1 MKMAHLNGGIAK
13 LPTFALAVSMASV
26 SGARA
31 QAPQPDG
38 AGLERGTLPASW
50 AEPPDACAT
59 RQSDFRLHE
68 YNPDLYILRQSGCTN
83 YEKPFLYLI
92 FGDGQALLVDT
103 GARGARVADAI
114 AAALKRWAD
123 AHGKPIPR
131 LVAAHSHAH
140 GDHVAGDSALAAM
153 PGVTVVGTSPEA
165 VQRFFALRAWPDSI
179 ATFDLGGR
187 ALDVIPIPG
196 HERASIAIYDRR
208 TGILLTGDTMYP
220 GRLYVADGAE
230 FTKSVRR
237 LVDFTRER
245 RVAHVLGAHIEEA
258 RTPFLDYPIGT
269 RFQPDEHALE
279 LSRGHLLELHDALS
293 QMGST
298 IVRRAMADFTIW
310 PK

>member
-1 MKMAHLNGGIAK
+1 MK
-13 LPTFALAVSMASV
+13 LPALAIAASLFAASTAVS
-26 SGARA
+26 

-50 AEPPDACAT
+50 AESAEACAS

-68 YNPDLYILRQSGCTN
+68 YNPDFYILRQSGCTN

-92 FGDGQALLVDT
+92 FGDDQALLVDT
-103 GARGARVADAI
+103 GAKGARVTEAI
-114 AAALKRWAD
+114 GTALKRWAD
-123 AHGKPIPR
+123 AHGKRIPR

-140 GDHVAGDSALAAM
+140 GDHVAGDSALAGIQ
-153 PGVTVVGTSPEA
+153 GVTVVGTSPDA
-165 VQRFFALRAWPDSI
+165 VQKFFSIKAWPDST

-187 ALDVIPIPG
+187 VLDIVPIPG
-196 HERASIAIYDRR
+196 HERSSIAIYDRR

-220 GRLYVADGAE
+220 GRLYVADGVE

-237 LVDFTRER
+237 LVEFTRDR
-245 RVAHVLGAHIEEA
+245 RIAHVLGAHIEEA
-258 RTPFLDYPIGT
+258 RTPFLDYTIGT
-269 RFQPDEHALE
+269 RFQPDEHVLD
-279 LSRGHLLELHDALS
+279 LSRGHLLELNDALER
-293 QMGST
+293 MGTT

>member
-1 MKMAHLNGGIAK
+1 MK
-13 LPTFALAVSMASV
+13 LPALAIATSFFAAS
-26 SGARA
+26 AAIA

-50 AEPPDACAT
+50 AESPDVCAT

-68 YNPDLYILRQSGCTN
+68 YNPDFYILRQSGCTN

-103 GARGARVADAI
+103 GAKGAKVSDAI

-140 GDHVAGDSALAAM
+140 GDHVAGDSALATM
-153 PGVTVVGTSPEA
+153 QGVTVVGTSPDA
-165 VQRFFALRAWPDSI
+165 VQKFFGIKAWPDST

-187 ALDVIPIPG
+187 MLDIVPIPG

-208 TGILLTGDTMYP
+208 TGVLLTGDTMYP
-220 GRLYVADGAE
+220 GRLYVADAAE

-237 LVDFTRER
+237 LVEFTRER
-245 RVAHVLGAHIEEA
+245 RIAHVLGAHIEEA
-258 RTPFLDYPIGT
+258 RTPFLDYTIGT
-269 RFQPDEHALE
+269 RFQPDEHVLE
-279 LSRGHLLELHDALS
+279 LSRGHLLELNDAVER
-293 QMGST
+293 MGAT

>member
-1 MKMAHLNGGIAK
+1 MQLLFGEGQQVIRQTIAFTV
-13 LPTFALAVSMASV
+13 LVASASALA
-26 SGARA
+26 A

-38 AGLERGTLPASW
+38 AGLERGTLAESW
-50 AEPPDACAT
+50 AESAEGCAT

-68 YNPDLYILRQSGCTN
+68 YNGDFYILRQSGCTN

-103 GARGARVADAI
+103 GARGARVADAVG
-114 AAALKRWAD
+114 AALKRWAE

-131 LVAAHSHAH
+131 LIAAHSHAH

-165 VQRFFALRAWPDSI
+165 VQRFFGLKAWPDST

-187 ALDVIPIPG
+187 QLDVVPIPG

-220 GRLYVADGAE
+220 GRLYVADATA
-230 FTKSVRR
+230 FARSARR
-237 LVDFTRER
+237 LVDFTRDL

-269 RFQPDEHALE
+269 KFQPDEHKLE
-279 LSRGHLLELHDALS
+279 LTRGHLLELNAALE
-293 QMGST
+293 QMGGT

>member
-1 MKMAHLNGGIAK
+1 VKPVRPQK
-13 LPTFALAVSMASV
+13 LAWAVWLVSASAI
-26 SGARA
+26 GA

-38 AGLERGTLPASW
+38 AGLERGTLPESW
-50 AEPPDACAT
+50 AESPDACAT

-68 YNPDLYILRQSGCTN
+68 YNSDFYILRQSGCTN

-92 FGDGQALLVDT
+92 FGDGQVLLVDT

-123 AHGKPIPR
+123 VHGKPIPR

-140 GDHVAGDSALAAM
+140 GDHVAGDSALAGVA
-153 PGVTVVGTSPEA
+153 GVTVVGTSPEA
-165 VQRFFALRAWPDSI
+165 VQRFFALKSWPDST

-187 ALDVIPIPG
+187 LLDVIPIPG

-220 GRLYVADGAE
+220 GRLYVADPTA
-230 FTKSVRR
+230 FAKSARR
-237 LVDFTRER
+237 LVDFTRDR

-269 RFQPDEHALE
+269 KFQPDEHKLE
-279 LSRGHLLELHDALS
+279 LTRGHLLELNAALD
-293 QMGST
+293 QMGGT

>member
-1 MKMAHLNGGIAK
+1 MR
-13 LPTFALAVSMASV
+13 PTFAFTALLVCA
-26 SGARA
+26 SGAVA

-38 AGLERGTLPASW
+38 AGLERGTLPVSW
-50 AEPPDACAT
+50 AESPDACAT

-68 YNPDLYILRQSGCTN
+68 YNPDFYILRQSGCTN

-103 GARGARVADAI
+103 GAKGARVADAI

-123 AHGKPIPR
+123 AHGKPVPR

-140 GDHVAGDSALAAM
+140 GDHVAGDSALSAM
-153 PGVTVVGTSPEA
+153 AGVTVVGTSPEA
-165 VQRFFALRAWPDSI
+165 VQRFFVMKAWPDST

-187 ALDVIPIPG
+187 VLDIIPIPG

-208 TGILLTGDTMYP
+208 TGLLLTGDTMYP
-220 GRLYVADGAE
+220 GRLYVADEAA

-237 LVDFTRER
+237 LVDFTRDL
-245 RVAHVLGAHIEEA
+245 RVAHVLGAHVEQS

-269 RFQPDEHALE
+269 KFQPDEHVLE
-279 LSRGHLLELHDALS
+279 LSRGHLLELNAALE
-293 QMGST
+293 QMGPA

>member
-1 MKMAHLNGGIAK
+1 MK
-13 LPTFALAVSMASV
+13 LPTLAIAGSLFAASTAVS
-26 SGARA
+26 

-38 AGLERGTLPASW
+38 AGLERGTLPPSW
-50 AEPPDACAT
+50 SESPDVCAT

-103 GARGARVADAI
+103 GAKGAKVADAI
-114 AAALKRWAD
+114 AAALKHWAD
-123 AHGKPIPR
+123 AHGKPVPR

-140 GDHVAGDSALAAM
+140 GDHVAGDSALSAM
-153 PGVTVVGTSPEA
+153 QGVTVVGTSPDA
-165 VQRFFALRAWPDSI
+165 VQKFFGIRAWPDSI

-187 ALDVIPIPG
+187 LLDIVPIPG

-208 TGILLTGDTMYP
+208 TGVLLTGDTMYP
-220 GRLYVADGAE
+220 GRLYVADAAE

-237 LVDFTRER
+237 LVEFTRDR
-245 RVAHVLGAHIEEA
+245 RIAHVLGAHIEEA
-258 RTPFLDYPIGT
+258 RTPFLDYTIGT
-269 RFQPDEHALE
+269 RFQPDEHVLE
-279 LSRGHLLELHDALS
+279 LSRGHLLELNDALER
-293 QMGST
+293 MGAT

>member
-1 MKMAHLNGGIAK
+1 MSLSRLAI
-13 LPTFALAVSMASV
+13 AVSLLTSSRAL
-26 SGARA
+26 A

-50 AEPPDACAT
+50 AESPDACAT

-68 YNPDLYILRQSGCTN
+68 YNSDFYILRQSGCTN

-103 GARGARVADAI
+103 GAKGARVADAV
-114 AAALKRWAD
+114 AMALKHWAD

-131 LVAAHSHAH
+131 LIAAHSHAH

-153 PGVTVVGTSPEA
+153 SGVTVVGTSPEA
-165 VQRFFALRAWPDSI
+165 VAKFFGLKSWPDS
-179 ATFDLGGR
+179 ATTFDLGGR
-187 ALDVIPIPG
+187 VLDIVPIPG
-196 HERASIAIYDRR
+196 HERSSIAIYDRR

-220 GRLYVADGAE
+220 GRLYVADAAA
-230 FTKSVRR
+230 FTKSVKR
-237 LVDFTRER
+237 LVDFTQNLRI
-245 RVAHVLGAHIEEA
+245 AHVLGAHIEEA

-269 RFQPDEHALE
+269 KFQADEHTLE
-279 LSRGHLLELHDALS
+279 LSRGQLLELNDALG
-293 QMGST
+293 QMGSA